1 MSGLRVVREIA
12 LSGSFTAAAR
22 LLGYSQPAI
31 SRQVAAM
38 EAAAGYPLF
47 VREPRG
53 VRVSAAGAVVVE
65 HAGRILASV
74 DALQQDLAALGDRLA
89 GRVKLGVFPAAMAV
103 LVPRAL
109 ALLRGEHP
117 GLQVSLSEGATP
129 SLLRQLRAGLLAV
142 AVIGVGAGLPDYD
155 LDGLMRQVVLAGRLR
170 VAVPDGHRLAKAA
183 VVPVAEL
190 AGETWIAGDD
200 SGGDPQFGAWPTLA
214 NPVIAYTIRGWPARF
229 GLVAAGLGICLVPE
243 VAALSV
249 PAGVATIGVEDPRW
263 LGRMTVAVTRH
274 EPTAEATAVMDALL
288 AAGTEIRG
296 VIRGLASRPSRGRCQ
311 QPEGAGLFHCLVAAV
326 RAELVVQV
334 AHVGLDRVHRQVHLI
349 GDLRC

>member
-1 MSGLRVVREIA
+1 MTEVTVSGLRVVREIA

-47 VREPRG
+47 IREPRG
-53 VRVSAAGAVVVE
+53 VRVSAAGAIVVE
-65 HAGRILASV
+65 HAGRILAGV
-74 DALQQDLAALGDRLA
+74 DALQQDLAVLGDRLA

-103 LVPRAL
+103 LAPRAL
-109 ALLRGEHP
+109 ALLRSEHP

-129 SLLRQLRAGLLAV
+129 SLLRQLRAGRLAV
-142 AVIGVGAGLPDYD
+142 AVIGVGAGLPGYD
-155 LDGLMRQVVLAGRLR
+155 LDGLTQQVVLAGHLR
-170 VAVPDGHRLAKAA
+170 VAVPRGHRLAEAA
-183 VVPVAEL
+183 VAPVAEL

-214 NPVIAYTIRGWPARF
+214 HPVITYSSRSWPARF

-249 PAGVATIGVEDPRW
+249 PADVTTVGVEDPGW
-263 LGRMTVAVTRH
+263 PGRMTVGVTRQR
-274 EPTAEATAVMDALL
+274 PSAEAAAVIDALRQ
-288 AAGTEIRG
+288 AGAGIRG
-296 VIRGLASRPSRGRCQ
+296 DIEPHRGQ
-311 QPEGAGLFHCLVAAV
+311 
-326 RAELVVQV
+326 
-334 AHVGLDRVHRQVHLI
+334 
-349 GDLRC
+349 

>member
-1 MSGLRVVREIA
+1 MTEVTVSGLRVIREIA

-47 VREPRG
+47 IREPRG
-53 VRVSAAGAVVVE
+53 VRVSAAGTIVVE
-65 HAGRILASV
+65 HAGRVLASV
-74 DALQQDLAALGDRLA
+74 DALQQDLAILGDRLA

-103 LVPRAL
+103 LAPRAL

-129 SLLRQLRAGLLAV
+129 SLLRQLRAGRLAV
-142 AVIGVGAGLPDYD
+142 AVIGAGAGLPGYD
-155 LDGLMRQVVLAGRLR
+155 LDGLTRQVVLASQLR

-183 VVPVAEL
+183 VVPVTEL
-190 AGETWIAGDD
+190 AGEMWIAGDD

-214 NPVIAYTIRGWPARF
+214 NPVISYTSRSWPARF

-249 PAGVATIGVEDPRW
+249 PAGVATVGVEDPGW
-263 LGRMTVAVTRH
+263 PGRMTVAVTR
-274 EPTAEATAVMDALL
+274 ERSSAEAAAVMDALRE
-288 AAGTEIRG
+288 AGAGIRG
-296 VIRGLASRPSRGRCQ
+296 DIRLRHARPEH
-311 QPEGAGLFHCLVAAV
+311 P
-326 RAELVVQV
+326 
-334 AHVGLDRVHRQVHLI
+334 
-349 GDLRC
+349 

>member
-1 MSGLRVVREIA
+1 MTVSGLRVIREIA

-47 VREPRG
+47 IREPRG
-53 VRVSAAGAVVVE
+53 VRVSAAGAVVVG
-65 HAGRILASV
+65 HAGRILAGV

-89 GRVKLGVFPAAMAV
+89 GRVKLGLFPAAMAV
-103 LVPRAL
+103 LAPRAL

-117 GLQVSLSEGATP
+117 GLQVSLSEGSTP
-129 SLLRQLRAGLLAV
+129 SLLRQLTAGRLAV
-142 AVIGVGAGLPDYD
+142 AVIGVGAGLPGYD
-155 LDGLMRQVVLAGRLR
+155 LDGLTRQVVLAGHLR
-170 VAVPDGHRLAKAA
+170 VAVPHGHRLATAA

-200 SGGDPQFGAWPTLA
+200 AGGDPQFGAWPTLA
-214 NPVIAYTIRGWPARF
+214 NPVIAYTSRSWPARF

-249 PAGVATIGVEDPRW
+249 PADVATVGVDDPGW
-263 LGRMTVAVTRH
+263 PGRVTVAVARH
-274 EPTAEATAVMDALL
+274 RPSAEAAAVMDALRE
-288 AAGTEIRG
+288 AGAGIRG
-296 VIRGLASRPSRGRCQ
+296 DIQ
-311 QPEGAGLFHCLVAAV
+311 
-326 RAELVVQV
+326 
-334 AHVGLDRVHRQVHLI
+334 
-349 GDLRC
+349 LRHAL

>member
-1 MSGLRVVREIA
+1 

-38 EAAAGYPLF
+38 EAAAGHPLF
-47 VREPRG
+47 IREPRG
-53 VRVSAAGAVVVE
+53 VRVSAAGAIVVE

-103 LVPRAL
+103 LAPRAL
-109 ALLRGEHP
+109 ALLRSRHP

-129 SLLRQLRAGLLAV
+129 SLLRQLRAGRLAV
-142 AVIGVGAGLPDYD
+142 AVIGAGAGLPGYD
-155 LDGLMRQVVLAGRLR
+155 LDGLTRQVVLASQLR
-170 VAVPDGHRLAKAA
+170 VAVPHGHRLAEAA
-183 VVPVAEL
+183 VVPVTEL

-200 SGGDPQFGAWPTLA
+200 AGGDPQFGAWPTLA
-214 NPVIAYTIRGWPARF
+214 NPVISYTSRSWPARF

-249 PAGVATIGVEDPRW
+249 PAGVATVGVEDPGW
-263 LGRMTVAVTRH
+263 PGRMTVAVTR
-274 EPTAEATAVMDALL
+274 ERSSAEAAALMDALRE
-288 AAGTEIRG
+288 AGAGIRG
-296 VIRGLASRPSRGRCQ
+296 DIDEGRK
-311 QPEGAGLFHCLVAAV
+311 
-326 RAELVVQV
+326 
-334 AHVGLDRVHRQVHLI
+334 VG
-349 GDLRC
+349 

>member
-1 MSGLRVVREIA
+1 MTVSGLRVIREIA

-47 VREPRG
+47 IREPRG
-53 VRVSAAGAVVVE
+53 VRVSAAGAIVVE

-74 DALQQDLAALGDRLA
+74 DALKQDLAVLGDRLA

-103 LVPRAL
+103 LAPRTV
-109 ALLRGEHP
+109 ALLRREHP

-129 SLLRQLRAGLLAV
+129 SLLRQLRAGRLAV
-142 AVIGVGAGLPDYD
+142 AVIGVGAGLPGYD
-155 LDGLMRQVVLAGRLR
+155 LEELTHQVVLAGRLR
-170 VAVPDGHRLAKAA
+170 VAVPHGHRLAEAS

-190 AGETWIAGDD
+190 VGETWIAGDD

-214 NPVIAYTIRGWPARF
+214 NPVITYTSRGWPARF

-249 PAGVATIGVEDPRW
+249 PADVATVGVEDPAW
-263 LGRMTVAVTRH
+263 PGRMTVAVARH
-274 EPTAEATAVMDALL
+274 RPSAEAAAVMDALRE
-288 AAGTEIRG
+288 A
-296 VIRGLASRPSRGRCQ
+296 
-311 QPEGAGLFHCLVAAV
+311 GAGIRSDIDA
-326 RAELVVQV
+326 
-334 AHVGLDRVHRQVHLI
+334 G
-349 GDLRC
+349 

>member
-1 MSGLRVVREIA
+1 MTVSGLRVIREIA

-38 EAAAGYPLF
+38 EAAAGHPLF
-47 VREPRG
+47 IREPRG
-53 VRVSAAGAVVVE
+53 VRVSAAGALVVE
-65 HAGRILASV
+65 QAGRILASV

-103 LVPRAL
+103 LAPRVL
-109 ALLRGEHP
+109 ALLRSQHP

-129 SLLRQLRAGLLAV
+129 SLLRQLRAGRLAV
-142 AVIGVGAGLPDYD
+142 AVIGIGAGLPGYD
-155 LDGLMRQVVLAGRLR
+155 LDGLTRQVVLASQLR
-170 VAVPDGHRLAKAA
+170 VAVPRGHRLAEAA

-190 AGETWIAGDD
+190 AGEMWIAGDD

-214 NPVIAYTIRGWPARF
+214 NPAISYTSRSWPARF

-249 PAGVATIGVEDPRW
+249 PAGVATVGVEDPGW
-263 LGRMTVAVTRH
+263 PGRMTVAVTR
-274 EPTAEATAVMDALL
+274 ERSSAEAAAIMNALRE
-288 AAGTEIRG
+288 AGAGIRG
-296 VIRGLASRPSRGRCQ
+296 DIQLRHAG
-311 QPEGAGLFHCLVAAV
+311 PEHP
-326 RAELVVQV
+326 
-334 AHVGLDRVHRQVHLI
+334 
-349 GDLRC
+349 

>member
-1 MSGLRVVREIA
+1 MTEVTVSGLRVIREIA

-38 EAAAGYPLF
+38 EAAAGFPLF
-47 VREPRG
+47 IREPRG
-53 VRVSAAGAVVVE
+53 VRVSAAGAIVVE
-65 HAGRILASV
+65 HAGRILAGV
-74 DALQQDLAALGDRLA
+74 DALQQDLAVLGDQLA

-103 LVPRAL
+103 LAPRAV
-109 ALLRGEHP
+109 ARLRSEHP

-129 SLLRQLRAGLLAV
+129 SLLRQLRAGRLAV
-142 AVIGVGAGLPDYD
+142 AVIGVGAGLPGYD
-155 LDGLMRQVVLAGRLR
+155 LDGLTRQVVLAGHLR
-170 VAVPDGHRLAKAA
+170 VAVPRGHRLAEAA

-214 NPVIAYTIRGWPARF
+214 HPVITYSSRSWPARF

-249 PAGVATIGVEDPRW
+249 PADVTTVGVEDPGW
-263 LGRMTVAVTRH
+263 PGRMTVGVTRQR
-274 EPTAEATAVMDALL
+274 PSAEAVAVIDALRQ
-288 AAGTEIRG
+288 AGAGIRG
-296 VIRGLASRPSRGRCQ
+296 DIEPHRGQ
-311 QPEGAGLFHCLVAAV
+311 
-326 RAELVVQV
+326 
-334 AHVGLDRVHRQVHLI
+334 
-349 GDLRC
+349 

>member
-1 MSGLRVVREIA
+1 MQKSYGYADHMAEVTVSGLRVIHEIA

-47 VREPRG
+47 IREPRG

-74 DALQQDLAALGDRLA
+74 DALQQELAVLGDRLA

-103 LVPRAL
+103 LAPRAL
-109 ALLRGEHP
+109 ALLRSEHP
-117 GLQVSLSEGATP
+117 GLAVSLSEAATP
-129 SLLRQLRAGLLAV
+129 SLLRQLRAGRLAV
-142 AVIGVGAGLPDYD
+142 AVIGAGVGLPGYD
-155 LDGLMRQVVLAGRLR
+155 LDGLTRQVVLAGHLR
-170 VAVPDGHRLAKAA
+170 VAVPHGHRLAAAA

-200 SGGDPQFGAWPTLA
+200 SGGDPQFGAWPTLG
-214 NPVIAYTIRGWPARF
+214 NPVITYTSRSWPARF

-249 PAGVATIGVEDPRW
+249 PAGVATVGVDDPGW
-263 LGRMTVAVTRH
+263 PGRMTVAVARH
-274 EPTAEATAVMDALL
+274 RPSAEAAAVMDALRE
-288 AAGTEIRG
+288 AGAGIRG
-296 VIRGLASRPSRGRCQ
+296 DIQ
-311 QPEGAGLFHCLVAAV
+311 
-326 RAELVVQV
+326 
-334 AHVGLDRVHRQVHLI
+334 
-349 GDLRC
+349 LRHAP

>member
-1 MSGLRVVREIA
+1 MTEVTVSGLRVIREIA

-47 VREPRG
+47 IREPRG
-53 VRVSAAGAVVVE
+53 VRVSAAGAIVVE
-65 HAGRILASV
+65 HAGRVLASV
-74 DALQQDLAALGDRLA
+74 DALQQDLAILGDRLA

-103 LVPRAL
+103 LAPRAL

-129 SLLRQLRAGLLAV
+129 SLLRQLRAGRLAV
-142 AVIGVGAGLPDYD
+142 AVIGVGAGLPGYD
-155 LDGLMRQVVLAGRLR
+155 LDGLTRQVVLAGHLR
-170 VAVPDGHRLAKAA
+170 VAVPRGHRLAEAA

-200 SGGDPQFGAWPTLA
+200 AGGDPQFGAWPTLA
-214 NPVIAYTIRGWPARF
+214 NPVISYTSRSWPARF

-249 PAGVATIGVEDPRW
+249 PAGVATVGVEDPGW
-263 LGRMTVAVTRH
+263 PGRMTVAVTR
-274 EPTAEATAVMDALL
+274 ERSSAEAAAVMDALRE
-288 AAGTEIRG
+288 AGAGIRG
-296 VIRGLASRPSRGRCQ
+296 DIRLRHARPEH
-311 QPEGAGLFHCLVAAV
+311 P
-326 RAELVVQV
+326 
-334 AHVGLDRVHRQVHLI
+334 
-349 GDLRC
+349 

>member
-1 MSGLRVVREIA
+1 MESMQEAYGYAGHMTEVTVSGLRVIREIA
-12 LSGSFTAAAR
+12 LAGSFTAAAR

-65 HAGRILASV
+65 HAGRILAGV

-103 LVPRAL
+103 LAPRTV
-109 ALLRGEHP
+109 ALLRGKHP
-117 GLQVSLSEGATP
+117 ALQVSLSEGATP
-129 SLLRQLRAGLLAV
+129 SLLRQLRAGRLSI
-142 AVIGVGAGLPDYD
+142 AVIGVGAGLPGYD
-155 LDGLMRQVVLAGRLR
+155 LDGLTQQVVLAGRLR
-170 VAVPDGHRLAKAA
+170 VAVPHGHRLAKAG

-214 NPVIAYTIRGWPARF
+214 NPVITYTVRGWPARF
-229 GLVAAGLGICLVPE
+229 GLVAAGLGVCLVPE

-249 PAGVATIGVEDPRW
+249 PADVATVGVEDHAWP
-263 LGRMTVAVTRH
+263 GRMTVAVTRH
-274 EPTAEATAVMDALL
+274 QPTAEAAAVMEALRE
-288 AAGTEIRG
+288 A
-296 VIRGLASRPSRGRCQ
+296 
-311 QPEGAGLFHCLVAAV
+311 GAGIRSGISDGNVDAP
-326 RAELVVQV
+326 
-334 AHVGLDRVHRQVHLI
+334 
-349 GDLRC
+349 

>member
-1 MSGLRVVREIA
+1 MAEVTVSGLRVIHEIA

-47 VREPRG
+47 IREPRG

-74 DALQQDLAALGDRLA
+74 DALQQDLAVLGDRLA

-103 LVPRAL
+103 LAPRAL
-109 ALLRGEHP
+109 ALLRSEHP

-129 SLLRQLRAGLLAV
+129 SLLRQLRAGRLAV
-142 AVIGVGAGLPDYD
+142 AVIGAGAGLPGYD
-155 LDGLMRQVVLAGRLR
+155 LDGLTRQVVLAGHLR
-170 VAVPDGHRLAKAA
+170 VAVPHGHRLAAAA

-200 SGGDPQFGAWPTLA
+200 SGGDPQFGAWPTLD
-214 NPVIAYTIRGWPARF
+214 NPVITLHQPQ
-229 GLVAAGLGICLVPE
+229 LAGPLR
-243 VAALSV
+243 
-249 PAGVATIGVEDPRW
+249 AGRRRAWHLP
-263 LGRMTVAVTRH
+263 
-274 EPTAEATAVMDALL
+274 
-288 AAGTEIRG
+288 
-296 VIRGLASRPSRGRCQ
+296 
-311 QPEGAGLFHCLVAAV
+311 GA
-326 RAELVVQV
+326 
-334 AHVGLDRVHRQVHLI
+334 
-349 GDLRC
+349 

>member
-1 MSGLRVVREIA
+1 MAEVTVSGLRVIREIA

-47 VREPRG
+47 IREPRG

-74 DALQQDLAALGDRLA
+74 DALQQDLVVLGDRLA

-103 LVPRAL
+103 LAPRAL
-109 ALLRGEHP
+109 ALLRSEHP
-117 GLQVSLSEGATP
+117 GLAVSLSEAATP
-129 SLLRQLRAGLLAV
+129 SLLRQLRAGRLAV
-142 AVIGVGAGLPDYD
+142 AVIGAGAGLPGYD
-155 LDGLMRQVVLAGRLR
+155 LDGLTRQVVLAGHLR
-170 VAVPDGHRLAKAA
+170 VAVPHGHRLATAA

-214 NPVIAYTIRGWPARF
+214 NPVIAYTSRSWPARF

-243 VAALSV
+243 VAALAV
-249 PAGVATIGVEDPRW
+249 PAGVATVGVDDPAW
-263 LGRMTVAVTRH
+263 PGRMTVAVAR
-274 EPTAEATAVMDALL
+274 PRPSAEAAAVMNALRE
-288 AAGTEIRG
+288 AGAGIRG
-296 VIRGLASRPSRGRCQ
+296 DIQ
-311 QPEGAGLFHCLVAAV
+311 
-326 RAELVVQV
+326 
-334 AHVGLDRVHRQVHLI
+334 
-349 GDLRC
+349 LRDAP

>member
-1 MSGLRVVREIA
+1 MEPMQEAHGYAGHMTDVTVSGLRVIREIA

-47 VREPRG
+47 IREPRG
-53 VRVSAAGAVVVE
+53 VRVSAAGAIVVE

-103 LVPRAL
+103 LAPRAL
-109 ALLRGEHP
+109 ALLRSRHP

-129 SLLRQLRAGLLAV
+129 SLLRQLRAGRLAV
-142 AVIGVGAGLPDYD
+142 AVIGAGAGLPGYD
-155 LDGLMRQVVLAGRLR
+155 LGGLTRQVVLASQLR
-170 VAVPDGHRLAKAA
+170 VAVPHGHRLAEAA
-183 VVPVAEL
+183 VVPVTEL

-200 SGGDPQFGAWPTLA
+200 AGGDPQFGAWPTLA
-214 NPVIAYTIRGWPARF
+214 NPVISYTSRSWPARF
-229 GLVAAGLGICLVPE
+229 GLVAAGLGICVVPE

-249 PAGVATIGVEDPRW
+249 PAGVATVGVEDPGW
-263 LGRMTVAVTRH
+263 PGRMTVAVTR
-274 EPTAEATAVMDALL
+274 ERSSAEAAALMDALRE
-288 AAGTEIRG
+288 AGAGIRG
-296 VIRGLASRPSRGRCQ
+296 DIDEGRK
-311 QPEGAGLFHCLVAAV
+311 
-326 RAELVVQV
+326 
-334 AHVGLDRVHRQVHLI
+334 VG
-349 GDLRC
+349 

>member
-1 MSGLRVVREIA
+1 MESMQEAYGYAGHMTEVTVSGLRVIREIA
-12 LSGSFTAAAR
+12 LAGSFTAAAR
-22 LLGYSQPAI
+22 LLGFSQPAI

-65 HAGRILASV
+65 HAGRILAGV

-103 LVPRAL
+103 LAPRTV
-109 ALLRGEHP
+109 ALLRGKHP

-129 SLLRQLRAGLLAV
+129 SLLRQLRAGRLSV
-142 AVIGVGAGLPDYD
+142 AVIGVGAGLPGYD
-155 LDGLMRQVVLAGRLR
+155 LDGLTQQVVLAGRLC
-170 VAVPDGHRLAKAA
+170 VAVPHGHRLAKAD

-190 AGETWIAGDD
+190 AGEKWIAGDD

-214 NPVIAYTIRGWPARF
+214 NPVITYTVRGWPARF
-229 GLVAAGLGICLVPE
+229 GLVAAGLGVCLVPE

-249 PAGVATIGVEDPRW
+249 PADVATVGVEDPGW
-263 LGRMTVAVTRH
+263 PGRMTVAVTRQQ
-274 EPTAEATAVMDALL
+274 PTAEAAAVMDALRE
-288 AAGTEIRG
+288 AGAGIRG
-296 VIRGLASRPSRGRCQ
+296 DISDGSVDAP
-311 QPEGAGLFHCLVAAV
+311 
-326 RAELVVQV
+326 
-334 AHVGLDRVHRQVHLI
+334 
-349 GDLRC
+349 